1 MSSYDKLIENEEGK
15 KNSQKKKIFFFEG
28 SGRNRYRKH
37 EAQSN
42 IQLTKHNRNAATQNN
57 LPSQATLGFHLPQL
71 LPASMDSWEAGKPR
85 KAVQFQF
92 QSKTLIIPR
101 NGCKFSIYKSWFLLN
116 LKHQM
121 CKGKP
126 AVINRVPGAHGAW
139 ETCHKPPDFCPKL
152 QGSKTDKSRSG
163 SVSEIWMH
171 DTVNVLHVHSYNFWE
186 CFWLPIKTAESL
198 DYILIMS
205 VFLLLLLIFFFT
217 FRQY

>member
-1 MSSYDKLIENEEGK
+1 MK
-15 KNSQKKKIFFFEG
+15 KEKKTHKKKKIFFFEG

-85 KAVQFQF
+85 KAVQFRF

-126 AVINRVPGAHGAW
+126 AVINRVPGARGAW

-171 DTVNVLHVHSYNFWE
+171 DTGNVLHVHSYNFWE